1 MFSVRLYYCA
11 ALLSQLATV
20 IHPLV
25 PYSGATRFVPNWWMA
40 VHQAAGE
47 CRNSGDC
54 PEGECCVRSTGSR
67 QHLFCLPLRHLGEAC
82 RLRQTFTEQSN
93 RIYLNLCP
101 CGKGLIC
108 RESYTGWVDAEC
120 VSLRNPAEI
129 LRNSFL
135 QAILKALEQLGQE
148 NWQTK
153 KRKIHNSWVS
163 N

>member
-54 PEGECCVRSTGSR
+54 PEGE
-67 QHLFCLPLRHLGEAC
+67 AC
-82 RLRQTFTEQSN
+82 RLRQTFTEESN

-120 VSLRNPAEI
+120 VSLRNPAEL